1 MPSSMGLA
9 LQDTYQD
16 VFEGLGVLGPEL
28 HLEIEPD
35 SSPVQL
41 PPRKTPESRK
51 QPLRDH
57 LDELVM
63 LDVVERVD
71 CPTDWVSAIVVTTK
85 TNGKIRLC
93 LDPRPLNKVLK
104 RCRHPMP
111 TIEDVLPELSNA
123 KVFT

>member
-1 MPSSMGLA
+1 MPSLMGLT
-9 LQDTYQD
+9 LQDIKDTYQD

-41 PPRKTPESRK
+41 PPRKIPESLK

-57 LDELVM
+57 LDELVK

-71 CPTDWVSAIVVTTK
+71 CPTDWVSATVVTTK
-85 TNGKIRLC
+85 TNG
-93 LDPRPLNKVLK
+93 N
-104 RCRHPMP
+104 
-111 TIEDVLPELSNA
+111 
-123 KVFT
+123 